1 MCCSAGRPSR
11 YLDVMQLELVAGSR
25 SHSIAG
31 ARDALISEYV
41 AELLF
46 GSPGEALGQPL
57 QTAEPRVVEFRD
69 EIPQSIDISAPLTD
83 LGIRD

>member
-11 YLDVMQLELVAGSR
+11 YLDVMQLELVAGS
-25 SHSIAG
+25 HSTAG
-31 ARDALISEYV
+31 ARDALISESV

-57 QTAEPRVVEFRD
+57 QTAEPRVVEFRG
-69 EIPQSIDISAPLTD
+69 EIPQSIDITAPLTD